1 MNLAQIEAK
10 THTTTTTASDYI
22 IPGADKS
29 LAYLQVTNS
38 TVQPSGETSTVVEVI
53 NAVKDKNLKVLK
65 KCQPKFVNESFFE
78 YIKTNNPF
86 HTYEYHQMSDEEIL
100 EGNISEKNLVWF
112 YDSGHMLFDSNA
124 IPYTL
129 PHRFD
134 YIGTPFNNEYCN
146 LPELLK
152 YLKNHPWVLN
162 KEELKIENIPYYNS
176 QEGRDKCISDINIRP
191 DQETYAKIYEL
202 VKIRELFGKRI
213 NDEFFS
219 CRVPEQISSYLYLF
233 NQEKHNDWLGIA
245 PFLKKKAKDDS
256 HGTFEVTL

>member
-22 IPGADKS
+22 IPGVVKS

-38 TVQPSGETSTVVEVI
+38 TVQPSGRTSTVVEVI
-53 NAVKDKNLKVLK
+53 NVVKDKNLKVLK

-176 QEGRDKCISDINIRP
+176 QEGRDKCIRDLILRP

-202 VKIRELFGKRI
+202 VKTDK
-213 NDEFFS
+213 FFS